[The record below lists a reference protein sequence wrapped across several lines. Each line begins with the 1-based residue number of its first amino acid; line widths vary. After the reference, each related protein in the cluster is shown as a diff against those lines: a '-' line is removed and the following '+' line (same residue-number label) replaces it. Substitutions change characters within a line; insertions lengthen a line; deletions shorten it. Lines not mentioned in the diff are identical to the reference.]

1 MPQITTLSNKNDTS
15 FQVPN
20 TFFKQET
27 ETDHLAL
34 ILPGLNYT
42 CDMPLLYYST
52 QVMLGAGADVVQV
65 KYDYTEK
72 TMGKSVSLPEKV
84 ALLQKDVTKIASV
97 ALEQGKH
104 QRLTVIGKSLG
115 TLGIACL
122 LEAGFPVKP
131 QTCIFLTPILQQME
145 PALDLIRQCSNT
157 FYVIGTIDPY
167 YDPGLIVKFRTT
179 QPDNFLIIEGVN
191 HSLELPGDAIH
202 SLAVLDNIVR
212 RLNMFITEEVR

>member
-1 MPQITTLSNKNDTS
+1 MPQITTLSNKNDPS

-20 TFFKQET
+20 TFFKLET

-52 QVMLGAGADVVQV
+52 QIMLGAGADVVQV

-72 TMGKSVSLPEKV
+72 TMEKSVTLPEKV
-84 ALLQKDVTKIASV
+84 ALLQKDVTKITSV
-97 ALEQGKH
+97 ALEQSKY

-115 TLGIACL
+115 TLGISCL
-122 LEAGFPVKP
+122 LEAAFPVKP
-131 QTCIFLTPILQQME
+131 QICIFLTPILQQMLVAFE
-145 PALDLIRQCSNT
+145 MIKSCPNT
-157 FYVIGTIDPY
+157 FYVIGTTDPY
-167 YDPGLIVKFRTT
+167 YDPELIVKFRSK

-191 HSLELPGDAIH
+191 HSLELPGDTIH
-202 SLAVLDNIVR
+202 SLSVLDNIVR
-212 RLNMFITEEVR
+212 RLNMFIKEEVR

>member
-1 MPQITTLSNKNDTS
+1 MAQITALSNKNDSS
-15 FQVPN
+15 FMVPN
-20 TFFKQET
+20 TFFKQEM

-72 TMGKSVSLPEKV
+72 TMGKTVSLPEKV
-84 ALLQKDVTKIASV
+84 ALLQKDVTKIANV
-97 ALEQGKH
+97 ALEQSKY

-122 LEAGFPVKP
+122 LEAAFPVKP
-131 QTCIFLTPILQQME
+131 HTCIFLTPILQQMLPTLE
-145 PALDLIRQCSNT
+145 LINSCPNT
-157 FYVIGTIDPY
+157 LYVIGTIDSY
-167 YDPGLIVKFRTT
+167 YDPELIVKFRST

-191 HSLELPGDAIH
+191 HSLELPGDTIH

-212 RLNMFITEEVR
+212 KLNMFITEEVR